1 MTHTEL
7 IEALDAN
14 AVGCEMAALLVAFD
28 YKTRLVRRSDP
39 QRLSTLSRL
48 VEEGGK
54 AVGFLLVKNDKIE
67 IGPLPE
73 YERNRWVRDYLGAF
87 ATTIQALA
95 VSEA

>member
-1 MTHTEL
+1 MTRTEL

-14 AVGCEMAALLVAFD
+14 AVGCEMSALLVAFD
-28 YKTRLVRRSDP
+28 DKTKFVRRCDP

-54 AVGFLLVKNDKIE
+54 TVGFLLVKNGKIDV
-67 IGPLPE
+67 GPLPE
-73 YERNRWVRDYLGAF
+73 YEGQRWVRDYLRAF
-87 ATTIQALA
+87 VTTIQALA